1 MDITQLDRDVISGL
15 VDRWSAV
22 TAEQEEERARIP
34 LKVLL
39 GEAVDL
45 AEVIDKHYE
54 DTTTHGKVRRGLNS
68 VSGKGAI
75 HAKTSTEIREL
86 QVAVAFVQSRYLVLV
101 EKASSAPIDQA
112 DEILNELR
120 SALSFVLED
129 GNHPSGEEQLEKL
142 RTEYGDVTSHDG
154 LAMALE
160 GYAELAAQHK
170 EALLELGGFE
180 GDWITQAFQV
190 AQALRQRSADRL
202 TGQIPQEQQDTL
214 RLRNRLLGALM
225 DRMRNAR
232 RAIRYVFRDYPEIAT
247 KSGSDYSRSR
257 RRALRKNANGE
268 EIEDV
273 EEVDAASETGV
284 PEGVT
289 G

>member
-1 MDITQLDRDVISGL
+1 MDITQLDRDVISSI
-15 VDRWSAV
+15 VDRWSAA

-54 DTTTHGKVRRGLNS
+54 DTTVHGKVRRGLNS
-68 VSGKGAI
+68 VAAKGAI
-75 HAKTSTEIREL
+75 HAKISTEIREL

-170 EALLELGGFE
+170 DALLELGGFE
-180 GDWITQAFQV
+180 SEWIAQAFQV

-225 DRMRNAR
+225 DRMRNSR
-232 RAIRYVFRDYPEIAT
+232 RAIRYVFRDYPEILT
-247 KSGSDYSRSR
+247 KAGSDYSRSR
-257 RRALRKNANGE
+257 RREQRKNASGE
-268 EIEDV
+268 VVEEV

-284 PEGVT
+284 PEGVA